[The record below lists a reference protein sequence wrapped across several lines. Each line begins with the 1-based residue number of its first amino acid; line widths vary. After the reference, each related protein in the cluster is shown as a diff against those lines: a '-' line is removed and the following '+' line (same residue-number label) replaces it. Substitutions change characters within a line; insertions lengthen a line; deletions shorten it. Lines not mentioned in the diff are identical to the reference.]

1 MTSQLDKSPLLTTKY
16 TDLNTPVTQ
25 WKLSDQKSNNRKV
38 LKEILY
44 KITNFKDSD
53 AVVPYS
59 YRSVLHGT
67 RLSFR
72 ETQDNYPPSVTN
84 LHVQVQLQLRSLE
97 SPHHTYITK
106 SIRSLF
112 NELPIMTRSYRFL
125 SSTGNSSSSSDQAT
139 AEPPEAVAAE
149 SDFVVIL
156 AALLCA
162 LICVLGLISVAR
174 CAWLRRGPTSNTRRN
189 PSQTAANKGIKKKIV
204 ETLPKFVYNSGTDE
218 NAGKLSTG
226 DCAICLAEYV
236 DGDEIRVLPQCGHG
250 FHVGCIDMWL
260 GSHSSCPSCRQI
272 LAISRCRKCGEF
284 PTVSGSTE
292 LERKGRQHDNTS
304 CSSNYLP

>member
-1 MTSQLDKSPLLTTKY
+1 MCRSS
-16 TDLNTPVTQ
+16 
-25 WKLSDQKSNNRKV
+25 
-38 LKEILY
+38 
-44 KITNFKDSD
+44 
-53 AVVPYS
+53 YS
-59 YRSVLHGT
+59 SG
-67 RLSFR
+67 
-72 ETQDNYPPSVTN
+72 PS
-84 LHVQVQLQLRSLE
+84 
-97 SPHHTYITK
+97 SPHTDTTHIFTYTFIFITK
-106 SIRSLF
+106 SIHYLL
-112 NELPIMTRSYRFL
+112 NELSIMTRSYRFL
-125 SSTGNSSSSSDQAT
+125 SSTGNSSPSSDQAT
-139 AEPPEAVAAE
+139 AEPPEAVAVE

-189 PSQTAANKGIKKKIV
+189 SSQTAANKGIKKKIV
-204 ETLPKFVYNSGTDE
+204 ETLPKFVYNSGKDE
-218 NAGKLSTG
+218 NAGKLSSV
-226 DCAICLAEYV
+226 DCAICLAEYA

-292 LERKGRQHDNTS
+292 VERKGRQHDNTS